1 MFMEIAGFRLAL
13 MICIILEGKV
23 SLQLK
28 WPFFPKISLNGNNL
42 DRNIN
47 YMPERDLTVVGDFLR
62 YAGMLFVPF
71 CTIGVIHGLFQGFS
85 FMALLVNPFIYSV
98 GISLIVIVI
107 SYDINT
113 LLGLVGLGK
122 EPQLSLHLKYDKDIQ
137 EIGMLMSISNY
148 DSALKKVDLLLR
160 KEPSFAMAHN
170 LRGEI
175 LLQGFQQ
182 NGRARNCF
190 DRAIKLS
197 NPEDEVHQLATSLKD
212 STYK

>member
-1 MFMEIAGFRLAL
+1 M
-13 MICIILEGKV
+13 
-23 SLQLK
+23 
-28 WPFFPKISLNGNNL
+28 PK
-42 DRNIN
+42 
-47 YMPERDLTVVGDFLR
+47 RDLTIVGDFLR
-62 YAGMLFVPF
+62 YAGILFVPF
-71 CTIGVIHGLFQGFS
+71 CAIGTIHGFLKGFS

-122 EPQLSLHLKYDKDIQ
+122 EPQLSLHIKYAKEIQ
-137 EIGMLMSISNY
+137 EIGMLMGMASY
-148 DSALKKVDLLLR
+148 DSALKKADLLLR
-160 KEPSFAMAHN
+160 KEPAFAIAHN

-182 NGRARNCF
+182 DRRARNCF
-190 DRAIKLS
+190 ERAIELS
-197 NPEDEVHQLATSLKD
+197 QPEDEVYQLATSLKA

>member
-1 MFMEIAGFRLAL
+1 MQ
-13 MICIILEGKV
+13 K
-23 SLQLK
+23 
-28 WPFFPKISLNGNNL
+28 
-42 DRNIN
+42 
-47 YMPERDLTVVGDFLR
+47 RDLTIVGDFLR

-71 CTIGVIHGLFQGFS
+71 CAIGAIHSLFKGFS

-122 EPQLSLHLKYDKDIQ
+122 EPPLSLHIKYAKEIQ
-137 EIGMLMSISNY
+137 EIGMLMGIASY

-160 KEPSFAMAHN
+160 KEPAFAMAHN

-182 NGRARNCF
+182 DKRARNCF
-190 DRAIKLS
+190 EKAMKLS
-197 NPEDEVHQLATSLKD
+197 QPEDEVYQLATSLKA